1 MRLPDISTIF
11 NNEQRDT
18 DSRGEILSIVD
29 EKIANVSIITC
40 TPGSIRSNHYHY
52 EDFHCMYVLDGDF
65 DYFFKEID
73 SDDISYLR
81 VKKGETIFTPPMEI
95 HACYFP
101 SETRLIVSSKN
112 PRDQE
117 TYEADTV
124 RVELINDENIDF
136 MLATYAKN

>member
-52 EDFHCMYVLDGDF
+52 EDFHFMYVLDGDF
-65 DYFFKEID
+65 DYFFQEID
-73 SDDISYLR
+73 SDDIS
-81 VKKGETIFTPPMEI
+81 
-95 HACYFP
+95 
-101 SETRLIVSSKN
+101 
-112 PRDQE
+112 
-117 TYEADTV
+117 
-124 RVELINDENIDF
+124 
-136 MLATYAKN
+136 